1 MAQTVHIL
9 CVTHDAVAVL
19 HAADAGSRLAMMPS
33 AGGGGGSCD
42 SYEDVIRRAESLFN
56 KIRFSVT
63 QQTAPTTLKARR
75 ILAPGS

>member
-1 MAQTVHIL
+1 M
-9 CVTHDAVAVL
+9 
-19 HAADAGSRLAMMPS
+19 MMPS

-63 QQTAPTTLKARR
+63 QQTAPTTLKVRSM
-75 ILAPGS
+75 LAPGS